1 MLSEVGVAADRSAR
15 YNSRTAVRVAPEDV
29 PARVLGVDPGL
40 TRTGWALVVADG
52 QRYRLID
59 AGVIATKAS
68 VDLATRLAE
77 AYRRFNAIL
86 EEGKPEVLAIEDIF
100 TVPRFPSAAL
110 KMAHLRGVLC
120 LAAAQAGIDVL
131 SLTATTVKQRL
142 TGNGH
147 ASKEQVQRMVF
158 ELCDVAGQRIPS
170 DLSDAVALGIA
181 GLHQVRHA
189 SSPLAA
195 RR

>member
-1 MLSEVGVAADRSAR
+1 MLPEVGVVADRSAR
-15 YNSRTAVRVAPEDV
+15 YNSRTAVRVEPHDAPV
-29 PARVLGVDPGL
+29 RVLGVDPGL

-52 QRYRLID
+52 RRYRLLD
-59 AGVIATKAS
+59 AGVVATKAS
-68 VDLATRLAE
+68 AELAARLAE
-77 AYRRFNAIL
+77 AYRRFNVIL
-86 EEGKPEVLAIEDIF
+86 EEGKPAVLAIEDIF

-120 LAAAQAGIDVL
+120 LAAALAGIEVL

-181 GLHQVRHA
+181 GLHQVGHGSR
-189 SSPLAA
+189 SLAA